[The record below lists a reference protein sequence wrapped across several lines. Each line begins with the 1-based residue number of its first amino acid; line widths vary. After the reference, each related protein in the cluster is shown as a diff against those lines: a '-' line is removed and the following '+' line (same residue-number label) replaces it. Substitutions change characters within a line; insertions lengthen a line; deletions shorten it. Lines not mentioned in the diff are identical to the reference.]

1 MNFQVASENGACGTV
16 ENPAHALE
24 PPERQEVT
32 GSFGSLE
39 GSNYSPNESAV
50 IR

>member
-1 MNFQVASENGACGTV
+1 MESVETV

-24 PPERQEVT
+24 PERQEVT
-32 GSFGSLE
+32 QGPLVLE